1 MSAITQ
7 TAIQAALGLFNAFI
21 WLHNALLLLNGHGLW

>member
-7 TAIQAALGLFNAFI
+7 AAIQAALGLFNVVV